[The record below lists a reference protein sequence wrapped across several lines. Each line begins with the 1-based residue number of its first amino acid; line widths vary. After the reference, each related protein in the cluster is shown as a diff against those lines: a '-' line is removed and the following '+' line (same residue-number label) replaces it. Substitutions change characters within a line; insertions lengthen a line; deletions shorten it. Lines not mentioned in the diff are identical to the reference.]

1 MQVKIWGYLC
11 VILRDVTV
19 KIAPILRILFFK
31 EVVLNYWHSH
41 KIMVYYRHR
50 GYQQGGKSAPR
61 ADILRKI
68 ANALG
73 CSMDEL
79 WPD

>member
-1 MQVKIWGYLC
+1 M
-11 VILRDVTV
+11 ILRDVTV
-19 KIAPILRILFFK
+19 KIAPILRILFFE

-41 KIMVYYRHR
+41 KIMVYYKHR
-50 GYQQGGKSAPR
+50 GIPAGGKSAPR